1 MFFVVFICKVSWDL
15 GLKQTQTT
23 TRSRWFGPSSSRP
36 PPTVSIQLPPIP
48 PHVSDIQRGTERH
61 VSLFLYS
68 LLPLLLLL
76 FFLIISKTNM
86 CERGG
91 RRRAETQDG
100 AVSGRLNLYHVG
112 ETSNWEIHVPQNTD
126 ARLVFPPDEWEA
138 IWKAPFFGCHVE
150 EHTFILHP
158 DLVLRRAYRPEI
170 THFNLLVVCVVLNIS
185 SAYQLK
191 PGTTVWSH
199 NVHSFFFYCFKSNKL
214 RLEICIFMLFLCTEV
229 DFLPS
234 KREKK
239 RKRRALQFIYNS

>member
-1 MFFVVFICKVSWDL
+1 MFFVVFICKISWDL
-15 GLKQTQTT
+15 GLKQTQTA

-36 PPTVSIQLPPIP
+36 PPTVSVQLPSIP

-126 ARLVFPPDEWEA
+126 ARLVFPSRWMRSYMKGS
-138 IWKAPFFGCHVE
+138 I
-150 EHTFILHP
+150 
-158 DLVLRRAYRPEI
+158 
-170 THFNLLVVCVVLNIS
+170 
-185 SAYQLK
+185 
-191 PGTTVWSH
+191 
-199 NVHSFFFYCFKSNKL
+199 L
-214 RLEICIFMLFLCTEV
+214 RLSCGGTHLHSSSRPRP
-229 DFLPS
+229 PS
-234 KREKK
+234 C
-239 RKRRALQFIYNS
+239 LQTWDHPL

>member
-1 MFFVVFICKVSWDL
+1 MTKTNTNHNKEPVVWSLV
-15 GLKQTQTT
+15 QPTT
-23 TRSRWFGPSSSRP
+23 THRYSS
-36 PPTVSIQLPPIP
+36 IP

-185 SAYQLK
+185 LPTKTRNNSLIPQRSL
-191 PGTTVWSH
+191 
-199 NVHSFFFYCFKSNKL
+199 L
-214 RLEICIFMLFLCTEV
+214 LLLLF
-229 DFLPS
+229 
-234 KREKK
+234 
-239 RKRRALQFIYNS
+239 